1 MKTLISLLLCLLLIS
16 CKQSDKAVP
25 ADGNLPW
32 KIKILE
38 NGHTEVFGIS
48 PGNITLR
55 DFAKRFNELA
65 DIKLFQKPDNTLF
78 LEAYLGKVRIGRFE
92 ARLVAEL
99 DASDELLKNILEQG
113 IDRKPTP
120 NNLWQYNLS
129 SEQILSALD
138 LRVWRFMYISIADY
152 EEKQIDFFGKPDEV
166 QKVGETTEYRLFPEK
181 GLVVLWDTDGKETFY
196 YVSPDDFLRLKTALE
211 SDKKPDENRNPS

>member
-16 CKQSDKAVP
+16 CKQSDEAVP

-32 KIKILE
+32 KIKVLE

-99 DASDELLKNILEQG
+99 DASDELLKSILEQG

-152 EEKQIDFFGKPDEV
+152 EEKQIDFFGKPDEI

-196 YVSPDDFLRLKTALE
+196 YVSPDDFPRLKTALE

>member
-55 DFAKRFNELA
+55 DFAMRFNELA

>member
-152 EEKQIDFFGKPDEV
+152 EEKQIDFFGKPDEI

>member
-1 MKTLISLLLCLLLIS
+1 MKTLISLLLCLLLAS
-16 CKQSDKAVP
+16 CNQSDEVVP
-25 ADGNLPW
+25 ADDNLPW
-32 KIKILE
+32 KIKTLE
-38 NGHTEVFGIS
+38 NGRTEVFGIS
-48 PGNITLR
+48 PGHITLR
-55 DFAKRFNELA
+55 EFAKRFNELA
-65 DIKLFQKPDNTLF
+65 DIKLFQKPNNTLF
-78 LEAYLGKVRIGRFE
+78 LEAYLGKVRVGRFE

-99 DASDELLKNILEQG
+99 DAPDELLESIREQG

-152 EEKQIDFFGKPDEV
+152 EEKQIDFFGKPAET

-196 YVSPDDFLRLKTALE
+196 YVSPEDFPRLKAALE
-211 SDKKPDENRNPS
+211 SDKKTDENQNPF